1 MTFDPTL
8 SFGNLL
14 MIILA
19 GVGGLYFLWSIEAKL
34 GVLVERLRSYE
45 DISRAIGSR
54 LEKLDAD
61 IDSLRAAM
69 TAIAVQAQRLDAIDE
84 RMNEISRRVN
94 ASEPATIQRS
104 RKRSA

>member
-14 MIILA
+14 TIVLA

-54 LEKLDAD
+54 LEKMGAD
-61 IDSLRAAM
+61 IDNLRAAM
-69 TAIAVQAQRLDAIDE
+69 TAIAVQAQRLDAIDQ
-84 RMNEISRRVN
+84 RMNELSRRTN
-94 ASEPATIQRS
+94 AGESATPQRS
-104 RKRSA
+104 RKRS